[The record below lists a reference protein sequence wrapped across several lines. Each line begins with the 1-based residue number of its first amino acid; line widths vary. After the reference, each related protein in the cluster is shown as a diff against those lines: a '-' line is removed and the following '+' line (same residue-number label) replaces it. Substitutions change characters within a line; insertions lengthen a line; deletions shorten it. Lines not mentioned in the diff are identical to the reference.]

1 MGKSLQYFKGVYII
15 ARAKGLLS
23 YYYFTW
29 NSNHAGQP
37 RGLSAHDLVL
47 IEHQQLVVAAAR
59 F

>member
-1 MGKSLQYFKGVYII
+1 MGKSLQYSKGVYII
-15 ARAKGLLS
+15 TRTKGLLS

-29 NSNHAGQP
+29 NSNRAGQP
-37 RGLSAHDLVL
+37 HGLSAHDLVL

>member
-1 MGKSLQYFKGVYII
+1 MSKALQYFKGVYI
-15 ARAKGLLS
+15 AKGLLL

-37 RGLSAHDLVL
+37 HGLSAHDLVL
-47 IEHQQLVVAAAR
+47 IEHQQLVVAAAG